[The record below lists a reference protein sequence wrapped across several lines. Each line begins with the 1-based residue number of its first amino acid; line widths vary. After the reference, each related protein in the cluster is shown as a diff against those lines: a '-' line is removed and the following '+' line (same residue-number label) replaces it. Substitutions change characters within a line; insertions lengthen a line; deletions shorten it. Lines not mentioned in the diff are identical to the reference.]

1 MTGAAWTTLALLI
14 VMFGLLVWNKL
25 PTWLVF
31 VGVLTAI
38 MTLRLATPADVLK
51 GFSNTAVITVAVLYP
66 VAAGMYATGAISLV
80 SERLIGLPRSTT
92 SAQLK
97 IFTPVALV
105 SAFLYDTPLVAMM
118 IPAIRDVVRRTGL
131 EASKLFMG
139 LSYIALLGGTITL
152 IGTSTNLIV
161 AGLVSEA
168 IAKGSLPGMKPL
180 GLFDPMWIG
189 VPATVAGLAFMILIG
204 TRLLRD
210 RNRKADGAVQKRM
223 YRGEFRVEQ
232 GSKIENKTLAQA
244 GFAKPIGYSLDSIR
258 RNGATAQPLPDL
270 RLERGDILTF
280 SAPAEVMPSLWTTI
294 GLVPVHATSMS
305 SKRHEHQLVELV
317 LSERAPAV
325 GHRIADLPLPDS
337 PYQIML
343 VGVSRNGEAPKMPL
357 ADLRLEPADAAIVE
371 VDEAFFYENRTETD
385 FILTKPLDGFH
396 VQRIDRA
403 LVAAAITVA
412 MILLAAFG
420 VMSLLNAALLATF
433 AMLASGCLT
442 ITRLWQSLEWQT
454 IVVLGAAV
462 ALESAVT
469 ASGFA
474 NATADMFTRLGGRS
488 PMLAL
493 VAVFLGTVILTNV
506 VTNVAS
512 AALMFSVASSLATNL
527 GVKFLPF
534 AMILIVAASCTFIN
548 PAAFQT
554 NLMVQGPGG
563 YTFSDYAKVGFPL
576 TILVGTVAILLA
588 PIVYGF

>member
-1 MTGAAWTTLALLI
+1 
-14 VMFGLLVWNKL
+14 
-25 PTWLVF
+25 
-31 VGVLTAI
+31 
-38 MTLRLATPADVLK
+38 
-51 GFSNTAVITVAVLYP
+51 
-66 VAAGMYATGAISLV
+66 
-80 SERLIGLPRSTT
+80 
-92 SAQLK
+92 
-97 IFTPVALV
+97 
-105 SAFLYDTPLVAMM
+105 
-118 IPAIRDVVRRTGL
+118 
-131 EASKLFMG
+131 
-139 LSYIALLGGTITL
+139 
-152 IGTSTNLIV
+152 
-161 AGLVSEA
+161 
-168 IAKGSLPGMKPL
+168 
-180 GLFDPMWIG
+180 
-189 VPATVAGLAFMILIG
+189 
-204 TRLLRD
+204 
-210 RNRKADGAVQKRM
+210 
-223 YRGEFRVEQ
+223 
-232 GSKIENKTLAQA
+232 
-244 GFAKPIGYSLDSIR
+244 
-258 RNGATAQPLPDL
+258 
-270 RLERGDILTF
+270 
-280 SAPAEVMPSLWTTI
+280 
-294 GLVPVHATSMS
+294 
-305 SKRHEHQLVELV
+305 
-317 LSERAPAV
+317 
-325 GHRIADLPLPDS
+325 
-337 PYQIML
+337 
-343 VGVSRNGEAPKMPL
+343 
-357 ADLRLEPADAAIVE
+357 

-469 ASGFA
+469 SSGFA
-474 NATADMFTRLGGRS
+474 NAAANMFTRLGGRS

-493 VAVFLGTVILTNV
+493 IAVFLGTVILTNV

-576 TILVGTVAILLA
+576 TILIGAVAILLA